1 MTTATAA
8 ESARTGGRPL
18 AGWLCAAGAA
28 AGVASGLVTAFVPP
42 AVTMNMYRYPFSPGG
57 YTAAQLVYAAN
68 HLLLLAGLLGIGRAR
83 AARGASWVTG
93 AAIGA
98 FGLLLLTGCEIW
110 ALRVTDMAADGPQ
123 SGPLNAAYGV
133 ATIASGIGLIL
144 AGIAVVRTGRWR
156 GWARWT
162 PLALGVLVFVVVI
175 PGLFGTFLEA
185 RLAITAWMLAWT
197 ALGVAL
203 LLDPGEIFLIRHR
216 HLRQLR
222 LRRHR

>member
-8 ESARTGGRPL
+8 ESARTGRPL
-18 AGWLCAAGAA
+18 AGWLCAAGGA

-68 HLLLLAGLLGIGRAR
+68 HLMLLAGLLGIGGVRA
-83 AARGASWVTG
+83 
-93 AAIGA
+93 
-98 FGLLLLTGCEIW
+98 
-110 ALRVTDMAADGPQ
+110 
-123 SGPLNAAYGV
+123 
-133 ATIASGIGLIL
+133 
-144 AGIAVVRTGRWR
+144 GRWR
-156 GWARWT
+156 GWSRWT
-162 PLALGVLVFVVVI
+162 PLALGVLVFVMVI

-203 LLDPGEIFLIRHR
+203 LLDPGEIFLIRRR

-222 LRRHR
+222 PWRHR

>member
-18 AGWLCAAGAA
+18 AGWLCAAGGA

-110 ALRVTDMAADGPQ
+110 ALRVTGMAADGPQ

-162 PLALGVLVFVVVI
+162 PLALGVLVFVMVL

-185 RLAITAWMLAWT
+185 RLAITAWMLAWAGLGA
-197 ALGVAL
+197 ALILG
-203 LLDPGEIFLIRHR
+203 PGEIVPVRR
-216 HLRQLR
+216 PRQLR
-222 LRRHR
+222 LWRHR

>member
-8 ESARTGGRPL
+8 VTARAAGRPL
-18 AGWLCAAGAA
+18 AGWICAAG
-28 AGVASGLVTAFVPP
+28 GVIGAASGLVTAFVPP
-42 AVTMNMYRYPFSPGG
+42 AVTMDMYRYPFSPNA
-57 YTAAQLVYAAN
+57 YTAAQIVYAAN
-68 HLLLLAGLLGIGRAR
+68 HLMLLAGLFGIGRVR
-83 AARGASWVTG
+83 AARGPWWTTG
-93 AAIGA
+93 AAFGM

-110 ALRVTDMAADGPQ
+110 ALRLTDTAVDGPQ
-123 SGPLNAAYGV
+123 SGPLNTAYGV
-133 ATIASGIGLIL
+133 ATIASGVGLIL
-144 AGIAVVRTGRWR
+144 VGIAVVRTGRWR

-162 PLALGVLVFVVVI
+162 PLVLGVLVFVMVI

-203 LLDPGEIFLIRHR
+203 LLDPGEIFLIRRR

-222 LRRHR
+222 PRRHR